1 MIKIELRVA
10 EANQVDYDLFDKMDS
25 AMRYSEDDDV
35 EMERKKQFQSYE
47 EYDRYLADLGT
58 IIFINLE
65 GADEPI
71 GFFRVTGFKDNSLKI
86 NDMYIT
92 KANQG
97 KGYGKKAVKQ
107 LIEDLKDDFER
118 FFLMSYS
125 IATDCFWSSCSFR
138 VNEGGYS
145 EFKIK

>member
-65 GADEPI
+65 GADEPTRRRRRS
-71 GFFRVTGFKDNSLKI
+71 GSHTR
-86 NDMYIT
+86 
-92 KANQG
+92 
-97 KGYGKKAVKQ
+97 
-107 LIEDLKDDFER
+107 
-118 FFLMSYS
+118 
-125 IATDCFWSSCSFR
+125 
-138 VNEGGYS
+138 
-145 EFKIK
+145 